1 MQRIIWVDIIKCIA
15 IWLMVL
21 GHANLNNNVCNI
33 LINAFHMPIF
43 FFASGLF
50 IKQNKLKIHLAKDS
64 KALLQPYFICS
75 LLALSICWISPMLHP
90 ELYPG
95 INTFFD
101 IFKHAIIGI
110 FIMEDKVT
118 NYSFLP
124 YGPLW
129 FLPSLF
135 IARLFFQL
143 VIRICTNKSSLIL
156 MLSGLI
162 SIVLYYNTRNYN
174 FLSIDSAFMC
184 YPFLLLGY
192 FFNKIS
198 LQDLLNK
205 VKYILVFPLGIIFY
219 LLSIKN
225 GLVNVDG
232 GIYGNHLILFYI
244 NALLGILFL
253 ICFIFCCNSK
263 KVTTISFLG
272 QNSLIVLITH
282 VYILIPIKILLKL
295 AHLNLANLHL
305 SISILISLL
314 VMFISYYL
322 SNIILKYI
330 PFIIGKTKLKQ

>member
-21 GHANLNNNVCNI
+21 GHANLSNNVCST
-33 LINAFHMPIF
+33 LINAFHMPVF
-43 FFASGLF
+43 FFVSGLF
-50 IKQNKLKIHLAKDS
+50 IKQKKLKTHLVKDF

-75 LLALSICWISPMLHP
+75 LLALSICWISPIIHP

-143 VIRICTNKSSLIL
+143 VVRICTNKSSLIL

-162 SIVLYYNTRNYN
+162 SIVLYYNARNYN
-174 FLSIDSAFMC
+174 FLSIDSTFMC

-198 LQDLLNK
+198 LQDLFNK

-232 GIYGNHLILFYI
+232 GIYGNYLILFYI

-253 ICFIFCCNSK
+253 ICFIFCCKFK
-263 KVTTISFLG
+263 KDTIISFLG
-272 QNSLIVLITH
+272 ANSLIVLIIH
-282 VYILIPIKILLKL
+282 GYILIPIRILLKL
-295 AHLNLANLHL
+295 AHLDLANLHL
-305 SISILISLL
+305 SVSILMSLL

-322 SNIILKYI
+322 SKIILKYI
-330 PFIIGKTKLKQ
+330 PFIVGKTNLS